1 MRRVRFHDIRHTS
14 ASMYAANGA
23 SLCAIGDQMG
33 HSDPAFT
40 ARVYQYMMDKDRRKV
55 PDLEDLLSP

>member
-1 MRRVRFHDIRHTS
+1 
-14 ASMYAANGA
+14 MYAANGA